1 MWVKP
6 KIMSRIGMVW
16 KNKKSVTGIV
26 ETIARTYKVKERQE
40 KKFPIEGDMKSLY
53 LRRLCV
59 PGFNLSVQFKL

>member
-16 KNKKSVTGIV
+16 KNTKSVTGIV

-40 KKFPIEGDMKSLY
+40 KKFPIEGDLAKMVLFSL
-53 LRRLCV
+53 
-59 PGFNLSVQFKL
+59 PQILSG